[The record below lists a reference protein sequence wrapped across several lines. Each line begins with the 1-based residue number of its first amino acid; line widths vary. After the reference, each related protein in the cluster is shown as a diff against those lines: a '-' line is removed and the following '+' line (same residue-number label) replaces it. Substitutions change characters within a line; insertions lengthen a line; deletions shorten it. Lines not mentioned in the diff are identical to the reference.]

1 MESVMEMMTL
11 KMTGMTADGMQR
23 YRSYYL
29 VTDGG
34 HMAGLGRASAIPMS
48 AGAPMP
54 ENDFVQVNQ
63 GGEERALK
71 TLVDVLC
78 ALPGNEDLNIN
89 LNLNPG

>member
-1 MESVMEMMTL
+1 MEMMTL
-11 KMTGMTADGMQR
+11 KMTGTTADGMQP
-23 YRSYYL
+23 YRSYCL

-54 ENDFVQVNQ
+54 ISDFVQFDQ

-71 TLVDVLC
+71 ALVEVLC
-78 ALPGNEDLNIN
+78 ALPGNEGLDIN
-89 LNLNPG
+89 LNLNPS

>member
-1 MESVMEMMTL
+1 MEMMTL
-11 KMTGMTADGMQR
+11 KLNGMTADGVKR

-34 HMAGLGRASAIPMS
+34 RMAGIGRASAIPMS

-54 ENDFVQVNQ
+54 AADFVEVSA

-71 TLVDVLC
+71 QLVEVLC
-78 ALPGNEDLNIN
+78 ALPGNEDMSVDLD
-89 LNLNPG
+89 LNPS

>member
-1 MESVMEMMTL
+1 MEMMTL
-11 KMTGMTADGMQR
+11 KLHGTTPENADT

-54 ENDFVQVNQ
+54 SQDFIEVRS
-63 GGEERALK
+63 GGEEKALLD
-71 TLVDVLC
+71 LVNALLS
-78 ALPGNEDLNIN
+78 LPGNQGLTAELNDR
-89 LNLNPG
+89 PS